1 MAKEN
6 DNIVAI
12 VFFMTKQG
20 QKKMT
25 TLLPLS
31 SSQQHKDKITI
42 VFFQAKTRLKKSKR
56 KRREGAYLQPRAFA
70 TRLKLQAPLRLHFP
84 KLPCISKFLTLPWS
98 SDDGGEK
105 KEVKLGGGGGVRN
118 I

>member
-1 MAKEN
+1 
-6 DNIVAI
+6 
-12 VFFMTKQG
+12 
-20 QKKMT
+20 
-25 TLLPLS
+25 
-31 SSQQHKDKITI
+31 
-42 VFFQAKTRLKKSKR
+42 
-56 KRREGAYLQPRAFA
+56 
-70 TRLKLQAPLRLHFP
+70 LKLQAPLRLHFP